1 MGSYYNYMLT
11 ESRKADMQ
19 DLANEIQSM
28 VRVIADH
35 PKPGIMYQDMASI
48 FQSPHG
54 LKKVMSYFEKSIVSN
69 GITYDR
75 IVGLDARG
83 FPMAGALSAST
94 GKPFAMA
101 RKKGKLPG
109 ETIFTEYELEYG
121 TDELHLQS
129 DSVLDNDRVLVIDD
143 VIATGGTLEAATS
156 LIERMNGNVVGI
168 LSIMDLTFLGGSEKL
183 KAKGYP
189 VFSILSE

>member
-1 MGSYYNYMLT
+1 MPVIET
-11 ESRKADMQ
+11 PTKK
-19 DLANEIQSM
+19 EIQAM
-28 VRVIADH
+28 VRVIPNH
-35 PKPGIMYQDMASI
+35 PRPGVMYQDMASI
-48 FQSPHG
+48 FNHPKG
-54 LKKVMSYFEKSIVSN
+54 LLKVMTMFKDQINAHGVE
-69 GITYDR
+69 YDR

-83 FPMAGALSAST
+83 FPMAGALSAMT

-109 ETIFTEYELEYG
+109 ETISTEYELEYG

-129 DSVLDNDRVLVIDD
+129 DSVLEGDRVLVIDD

-156 LIERMNGNVVGI
+156 LVERMNGEVVGI

-183 KAKGYP
+183 RAKGYP

>member
-1 MGSYYNYMLT
+1 MSLS
-11 ESRKADMQ
+11 E
-19 DLANEIQSM
+19 EIQAM
-28 VRVIADH
+28 VRVVPDH
-35 PKPGIMYQDMASI
+35 PRPGVMYQDMASI
-48 FQSPHG
+48 FNHPEG
-54 LKKVMSYFEKSIVSN
+54 LQKVIELFQQQDIE
-69 GITYDR
+69 YDR

-83 FPMAGALSAST
+83 FPMAGALSAMT

-109 ETIFTEYELEYG
+109 DTISTEYELEYG

-129 DSVLDNDRVLVIDD
+129 DSVLDGDRVLVIDD

-156 LIERMNGNVVGI
+156 LIERMNGEVVCI

>member
-1 MGSYYNYMLT
+1 MPLN
-11 ESRKADMQ
+11 D
-19 DLANEIQSM
+19 EIQAM
-28 VRVIADH
+28 VRVVPDH
-35 PKPGIMYQDMASI
+35 PQPGIMYQDMASI
-48 FQSPHG
+48 FNHSEG
-54 LKKVMSYFEKSIVSN
+54 LMKVIQLFQEYLFTNSIE
-69 GITYDR
+69 YDR

-83 FPMAGALSAST
+83 FPMAGALSAIT

-121 TDELHLQS
+121 TDELHLQT
-129 DSVLDNDRVLVIDD
+129 DSVLDGDRVLMIDD

-156 LIERMNGNVVGI
+156 LVERMNGNVVGI

-183 KAKGYP
+183 RAKDYP

>member
-1 MGSYYNYMLT
+1 MLF
-11 ESRKADMQ
+11 SND
-19 DLANEIQSM
+19 IQAM
-28 VRVIADH
+28 VRVIPDH
-35 PKPGIMYQDMASI
+35 PRPGVMYQDMASI
-48 FQSPHG
+48 FNHSTG
-54 LKKVMSYFEKSIVSN
+54 LRKVVLSFIQELENQEIE
-69 GITYDR
+69 YDR

-83 FPMAGALSAST
+83 FPMAGALSAIT

-109 ETIFTEYELEYG
+109 ETIHTEYELEYG
-121 TDELHLQS
+121 TDELHLQT
-129 DSVLDNDRVLVIDD
+129 DAVLDNDRVLVIDD

-156 LIERMNGNVVGI
+156 LIERMNGEVVGI

-183 KAKGYP
+183 RAKGYP

>member
-1 MGSYYNYMLT
+1 MPVIET
-11 ESRKADMQ
+11 PTTAD
-19 DLANEIQSM
+19 IQSM
-28 VRVIADH
+28 VRVIPNH
-35 PKPGIMYQDMASI
+35 PRPGVMYQDMASI
-48 FQSPHG
+48 FNHPQG
-54 LKKVMSYFEKSIVSN
+54 LLKVVTMFKNKINSN
-69 GITYDR
+69 GINYDR

-83 FPMAGALSAST
+83 FPMAGALSAMT

-109 ETIFTEYELEYG
+109 ETIHTEYELEYG

-129 DSVLDNDRVLVIDD
+129 DSVLEGDRVLVIDD

-156 LIERMNGNVVGI
+156 LIERMNGEVVGI

-183 KAKGYP
+183 RAKGYP

>member
-1 MGSYYNYMLT
+1 MVKT
-11 ESRKADMQ
+11 EHLLNMSLND
-19 DLANEIQSM
+19 EIQAM
-28 VRVIADH
+28 VRVVPDH
-35 PKPGIMYQDMASI
+35 PQPGIMYQDMASI
-48 FQSPHG
+48 FNHPEG
-54 LKKVMSYFEKSIVSN
+54 LTKVIQLFQEHTFDIYYN
-69 GITYDR
+69 R

-83 FPMAGALSAST
+83 FPMAGALSAMT

-109 ETIFTEYELEYG
+109 ETIHTEYELEYG

-129 DSVLDNDRVLVIDD
+129 DSVLEGDRVLVIDD

-156 LIERMNGNVVGI
+156 LIERMNGEVVGI

-183 KAKGYP
+183 RAKGYP

>member
-1 MGSYYNYMLT
+1 MEKT
-11 ESRKADMQ
+11 EHLLNMSLND
-19 DLANEIQSM
+19 EIQAM
-28 VRVIADH
+28 VRVVPDH
-35 PKPGIMYQDMASI
+35 PRPGVMYQDMASI
-48 FQSPHG
+48 FNHPDG
-54 LKKVMSYFEKSIVSN
+54 LYKVIQLFEEHIHDTD
-69 GITYDR
+69 TYYNR

-83 FPMAGALSAST
+83 FPMAGALSART

-109 ETIFTEYELEYG
+109 KTIHTEYELEYG

-129 DSVLDNDRVLVIDD
+129 DSVLEGDRVLVIDD

-156 LIERMNGNVVGI
+156 LIERMNGEVVGI
-168 LSIMDLTFLGGSEKL
+168 LSIMDLTFLGGSKKL

>member
-1 MGSYYNYMLT
+1 MPVIET
-11 ESRKADMQ
+11 PTKD
-19 DLANEIQSM
+19 EIQAM
-28 VRVIADH
+28 VRVIPNH

-48 FQSPHG
+48 FQHPQG
-54 LKKVMSYFEKSIVSN
+54 LLKVMTVFKNHINAN
-69 GITYDR
+69 GVEYDR

-83 FPMAGALSAST
+83 FPMAGALSATT
-94 GKPFAMA
+94 GIPFAMA

-109 ETIFTEYELEYG
+109 ETISTEYELEYG

-156 LIERMNGNVVGI
+156 LIERMNGEVVGI

-183 KAKGYP
+183 RAKGYP

>member
-1 MGSYYNYMLT
+1 MEKT
-11 ESRKADMQ
+11 EHLLNMSVINHISSSA
-19 DLANEIQSM
+19 IQNM
-28 VRVIADH
+28 VRVVPNH
-35 PKPGIMYQDMASI
+35 PRPGVQYQDMASI
-48 FQSPHG
+48 FQHPEG
-54 LKKVMSYFEKSIVSN
+54 LKLVVNVFKDI
-69 GITYDR
+69 ITVQQLEFDR

-83 FPMAGALSAST
+83 FPMAGALSAMT

-129 DSVLDNDRVLVIDD
+129 DSVLEGDRVLVIDD

-156 LIERMNGNVVGI
+156 LINRFNAETIGI
-168 LSIMDLTFLGGSEKL
+168 LSIMDLTFLGGSDKL
-183 KAKGYP
+183 SSQGYK